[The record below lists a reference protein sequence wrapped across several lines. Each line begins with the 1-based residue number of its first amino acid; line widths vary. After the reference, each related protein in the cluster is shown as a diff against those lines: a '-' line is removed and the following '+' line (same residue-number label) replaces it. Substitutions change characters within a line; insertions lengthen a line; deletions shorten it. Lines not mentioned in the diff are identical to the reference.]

1 MNGILLHETPL
12 MELANAGAVL
22 ALLTGVVIGI
32 VLAVGLT
39 VMAAARGVARRL
51 RQRVG
56 TRVLVRR
63 LVVGLFVAAVWAGGL
78 GAAEKK
84 PAKPQPKEDAIY
96 IPEICPTLEPYSA
109 QWLLHWCW
117 LY

>member
-12 MELANAGAVL
+12 MEVGNAVFVLAVL
-22 ALLTGVVIGI
+22 AAVVIGI
-32 VLAVGLT
+32 VLAVGLA
-39 VMAAARGVARRL
+39 VLAAARGGARRL

-56 TRVLVRR
+56 PRVLVRR

-84 PAKPQPKEDAIY
+84 PAKPQPKEDVM

-109 QWLLHWCW
+109 QWFLHWCW